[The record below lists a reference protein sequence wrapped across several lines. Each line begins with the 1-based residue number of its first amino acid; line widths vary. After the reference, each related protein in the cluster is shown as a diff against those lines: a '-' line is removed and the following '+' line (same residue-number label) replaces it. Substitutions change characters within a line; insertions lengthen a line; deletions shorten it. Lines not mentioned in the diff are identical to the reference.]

1 MLCAAIYCTH
11 ICEIHNLV
19 VLATKVEGIYQG
31 QYTIVQSTGCAT
43 TTVLEIGHLAIPA
56 VTIHIGKGDIWK

>member
-1 MLCAAIYCTH
+1 M
-11 ICEIHNLV
+11 
-19 VLATKVEGIYQG
+19 LATKVEGIYQG
-31 QYTIVQSTGCAT
+31 QYTIGQSTGCAT